1 MKNIELK
8 INIGVYN
15 TFEELPSSVQKLM
28 SKAIEAKQTAYA
40 PYSKFSVG
48 AALLL
53 ENGEIVTG
61 NNQENAA
68 YPSGMCA
75 ERVAIWSAATQYP
88 NQKILKLA
96 ISASSSSQI
105 LKEPVAP
112 CGACRQSLLE
122 YEVKQNEKI
131 EVYFTGEEGKII
143 KTHSII
149 DLLPIAFDK
158 SFL

>member
-1 MKNIELK
+1 MKNIELTT
-8 INIGVYN
+8 NIVVYK
-15 TFEELPSSVQKLM
+15 TIEELSSNVQILM
-28 SKAIEAKQTAYA
+28 RKAMEAKQTAYA

-48 AALLL
+48 ASLLL

-61 NNQENAA
+61 SNQENAA

-75 ERVAIWSAATQYP
+75 ERVAIWNAAIQFP
-88 NQKILKLA
+88 NTKIVKLA
-96 ISASSSSQI
+96 ISASSSSQV

-122 YEVKQNEKI
+122 YEVKQDDKI
-131 EVYFTGEEGKII
+131 EVYFMGEVGKVV
-143 KTHSII
+143 KTDSIT
-149 DLLPIAFDK
+149 DLLPMAFDK